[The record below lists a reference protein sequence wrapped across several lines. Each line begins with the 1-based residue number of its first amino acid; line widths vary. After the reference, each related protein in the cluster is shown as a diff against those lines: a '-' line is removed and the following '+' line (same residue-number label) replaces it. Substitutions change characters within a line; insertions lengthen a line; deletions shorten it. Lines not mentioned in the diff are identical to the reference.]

1 MTLHQPTGDTTRPG
15 ERKPH
20 ERGARSNAKRCA
32 GQLELCAG
40 GTYDATPLV
49 GQRVRIATRRD
60 QIQAASCQGNPDCA
74 DSETVDL
81 VVAILPAP

>member
-49 GQRVRIATRRD
+49 GQRVRIAT
-60 QIQAASCQGNPDCA
+60 SCQGNPDCA